1 MYVTLVG
8 LNMSAELI
16 IIGSAAPVNI
26 TTLDII
32 NEEGVI
38 QTITI
43 MNNMSDGFIAMF
55 MPPQEE
61 FKMQATG
68 VDDNGYNFSYISDIS
83 VEPTS
88 IGLTFG
94 K

>member
-1 MYVTLVG
+1 MTLLG

-16 IIGSAAPVNI
+16 IVGSATPVNI

-32 NEEGVI
+32 NEEEVI
-38 QTITI
+38 QSITL
-43 MNNMSDGFIAMF
+43 MNNVSDNFVAMF

-61 FKMQATG
+61 FKMQVTR
-68 VDDNGYNFSYISDIS
+68 VDDNGRSFSYVSDIS
-83 VEPTS
+83 VEPTR
-88 IGLTFG
+88 IRLTFG

>member
-1 MYVTLVG
+1 
-8 LNMSAELI
+8 MSAELI
-16 IIGSAAPVNI
+16 IVGSATPVNI

-38 QTITI
+38 QSITL
-43 MNNMSDGFIAMF
+43 MNNVSDNFVAMF

-61 FKMQATG
+61 FKMQVTG
-68 VDDNGYNFSYISDIS
+68 VDDNGEDFSYVSDIS

-88 IGLTFG
+88 IRLTFG
-94 K
+94 E